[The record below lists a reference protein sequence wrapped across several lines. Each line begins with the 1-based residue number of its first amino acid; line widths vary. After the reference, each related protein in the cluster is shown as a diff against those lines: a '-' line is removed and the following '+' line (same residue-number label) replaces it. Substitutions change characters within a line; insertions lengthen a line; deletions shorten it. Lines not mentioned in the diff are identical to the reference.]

1 MRKQDNHTFLTTAP
15 ICRVIPAMAVPTVI
29 SMLVTSI
36 YNLVDTYFVGLI
48 NTQATAAVGVV
59 FPVMAIIQSIGFL
72 FGQGSGTYM
81 SRHLGAKR
89 IDEARQMAATS
100 FVGSIVWGLII
111 TILGLIFLRPLSIA
125 LGSTPTILPYTMQF
139 MGVILL
145 GAPLMTASMV
155 INNQMRFQGNATQ
168 AMYGMISGAVL
179 NVVLVPLFM
188 FTFGLGILGTA
199 IGTVLSQLFGFIM
212 LWVMSR
218 RGENIPIDLKLARAE
233 IVINNLITMA
243 VLAALLFVVSLTVKY
258 LIYLLIPIG
267 KEAEPA
273 LYGAGI
279 VLGIVLVL
287 LGMSYLFSL
296 VSGSRRWHFQQE
308 ILKGGTPSLTRQA
321 LASIATL
328 MLNVAA
334 GVYGDA
340 AIAGMSIVSRLAFI
354 IFAIII
360 GVGQGYQPFC
370 GFNYGAG
377 LYKRLRRGFYFTIL
391 LDMAVLVVMCGPAFI
406 FAEELVDLLRDDPE
420 VVAVGAVALRWQLVA
435 LPMAAVVTVCNMT
448 LQTTGQSV
456 SANIL
461 AAARNGI
468 FFIPLI
474 LILPHVMGLFGVEIC
489 QAVCDVLAFLLAIP
503 LIVHFF
509 RSTLRKGKQ

>member
-1 MRKQDNHTFLTTAP
+1 MPKQDNYSFLTTAP
-15 ICRVIPAMAVPTVI
+15 VRRVIPAMAVPTVI
-29 SMLVTSI
+29 SKLVTSI
-36 YNLVDTYFVGLI
+36 YNLVDTYYVGLL

-81 SRHLGAKR
+81 SRHLGAR
-89 IDEARQMAATS
+89 RVDEARQMAATS
-100 FVGSIVWGLII
+100 FVGGAVWGLLIAV
-111 TILGLIFLRPLSIA
+111 LGLIFLEPLSIA
-125 LGSTPTILPYTMQF
+125 LGSTPTILPYTKQF

-145 GAPLMTASMV
+145 GSPLMTTSMV

-188 FTFGLGILGTA
+188 FTFGMGILGTA
-199 IGTVLSQLFGFIM
+199 IGTVLSQLFGFIV

-218 RGENIPIDLKLARAE
+218 RGENIPINLKL
-233 IVINNLITMA
+233 T
-243 VLAALLFVVSLTVKY
+243 
-258 LIYLLIPIG
+258 
-267 KEAEPA
+267 
-273 LYGAGI
+273 
-279 VLGIVLVL
+279 
-287 LGMSYLFSL
+287 
-296 VSGSRRWHFQQE
+296 SRRWHYQQE
-308 ILKGGTPSLTRQA
+308 ILRGGTPSLTRQA

-354 IFAIII
+354 IFAVII
-360 GVGQGYQPFC
+360 GIGQGYQPFC

-377 LYKRLRRGFYFTIL
+377 LYKRLLRGFYFTIL
-391 LDMAVLVVMCGPAFI
+391 LDMAVLALMCGPTFI
-406 FAEELVDLLRDDPE
+406 FADELVDLLRDDME

-448 LQTTGQSV
+448 LQTSGHSL

-474 LILPHVMGLFGVEIC
+474 LILPHYLGLKGVEIC
-489 QAVCDVLAFLLAIP
+489 QAVCDILAFVLAIP
-503 LIVHFF
+503 LIIHYFN
-509 RSTLRKGKQ
+509 TLKKRP

>member
-1 MRKQDNHTFLTTAP
+1 MRKQDNYTFLTTAP
-15 ICRVIPAMAVPTVI
+15 IRRVIPAMAVPTII

-81 SRHLGAKR
+81 SRHLGAR
-89 IDEARQMAATS
+89 RLDEARQMAATS
-100 FVGSIVWGLII
+100 FVGSIICGLII
-111 TILGLIFLRPLSIA
+111 AVLGLVFLEPLSVA

-199 IGTVLSQLFGFIM
+199 IGTVLSQLFGFIV

-218 RGENIPIDLKLARAE
+218 RGENIPIDLKQA
-233 IVINNLITMA
+233 
-243 VLAALLFVVSLTVKY
+243 SSK
-258 LIYLLIPIG
+258 
-267 KEAEPA
+267 
-273 LYGAGI
+273 
-279 VLGIVLVL
+279 
-287 LGMSYLFSL
+287 
-296 VSGSRRWHFQQE
+296 WHFQHE

-370 GFNYGAG
+370 GFNYGAA
-377 LYKRLRRGFYFTIL
+377 LYKRLLKGFYFTVL
-391 LDMAVLVVMCGPAFI
+391 LDMAVLVVMCGPAFV

-448 LQTTGQSV
+448 LQTSGKSI

-474 LILPHVMGLFGVEIC
+474 LILPYFMGLKGVEIC
-489 QAVCDVLAFLLAIP
+489 QAVCDVLAFFLAIP
-503 LIVHFF
+503 MIIHYF
-509 RSTLRKGKQ
+509 RSILHK

>member
-1 MRKQDNHTFLTTAP
+1 MKTISAMIFAAGLGTRLYPLTADKPKALVEFQGKPLLDHVLRKIIEADIRHIVVNVHHFPDLIINYLKERHYEAEIVVSDEREYLRDTGGGLKYAAPLLADSENILLHNVDILSDLDLKHLIAYHENHDALATL
-15 ICRVIPAMAVPTVI
+15 AVRQRN
-29 SMLVTSI
+29 SSR
-36 YNLVDTYFVGLI
+36 Y
-48 NTQATAAVGVV
+48 
-59 FPVMAIIQSIGFL
+59 FL
-72 FGQGSGTYM
+72 F
-81 SRHLGAKR
+81 
-89 IDEARQMAATS
+89 DEAMK
-100 FVGSIVWGLII
+100 
-111 TILGLIFLRPLSIA
+111 
-125 LGSTPTILPYTMQF
+125 F

-145 GAPLMTASMV
+145 GAPIMSASMV

-199 IGTVLSQLFGFIM
+199 IGTVLSQLFGFIV

-218 RGENIPIDLKLARAE
+218 RGENIPIDL
-233 IVINNLITMA
+233 
-243 VLAALLFVVSLTVKY
+243 SQ
-258 LIYLLIPIG
+258 
-267 KEAEPA
+267 
-273 LYGAGI
+273 
-279 VLGIVLVL
+279 
-287 LGMSYLFSL
+287 S
-296 VSGSRRWHFQQE
+296 SRKWHFQKE

-377 LYKRLRRGFYFTIL
+377 LYKRLRKGFYFTIL
-391 LDMAVLVVMCGPAFI
+391 LDMAVLLVMCGPAFV
-406 FAEELVDLLRDDPE
+406 FAEQLVNLLRNDPE
-420 VVAVGAVALRWQLVA
+420 VVAVGAIALRWQLVA

-448 LQTTGQSV
+448 LQTTGQSL

-474 LILPHVMGLFGVEIC
+474 LILPRMMGLFGVEIC

-503 LIVHFF
+503 LTIRFF
-509 RSTLRKGKQ
+509 RSLPRK

>member
-1 MRKQDNHTFLTTAP
+1 MRKQDNFTFLTTAP
-15 ICRVIPAMAVPTVI
+15 VSRVIPAMAVPTII

-36 YNLVDTYFVGLI
+36 YNLVDTYYVGLI

-81 SRHLGAKR
+81 ARHLGAR
-89 IDEARQMAATS
+89 RLDEARQMAATS
-100 FVGSIVWGLII
+100 FVGSIVCGVLMAIVGLI
-111 TILGLIFLRPLSIA
+111 LLKPLSIL

-155 INNQMRFQGNATQ
+155 INNQMRFQGNATH
-168 AMYGMISGAVL
+168 AMYGMISGALL
-179 NVVLVPLFM
+179 NVILVPLFM

-199 IGTVLSQLFGFIM
+199 IGTVLSQFFGFIV

-218 RGENIPIDLKLARAE
+218 RGENIPIQLSQA
-233 IVINNLITMA
+233 
-243 VLAALLFVVSLTVKY
+243 
-258 LIYLLIPIG
+258 
-267 KEAEPA
+267 
-273 LYGAGI
+273 
-279 VLGIVLVL
+279 
-287 LGMSYLFSL
+287 SYK
-296 VSGSRRWHFQQE
+296 WHYQKE

-321 LASIATL
+321 LASVATL

-334 GVYGDA
+334 GTYGDA

-360 GVGQGYQPFC
+360 GIGQGYQPFC

-377 LYKRLRRGFYFTIL
+377 LYQRLRKGFYFTIM
-391 LDMAVLVVMCGPAFI
+391 LDLVVILLMCGPAFAL
-406 FAEELVDLLRDDPE
+406 AERLVYLLRNDPE

-448 LQTTGQSV
+448 LQTTGQSL

-474 LILPHVMGLFGVEIC
+474 LILPHFLGLKGVEIC
-489 QAVCDVLAFLLAIP
+489 QAVCDVLAFLLALP
-503 LIVHFF
+503 LIIYFF
-509 RSTLRKGKQ
+509 KGINKTTKNQSTHI

>member
-1 MRKQDNHTFLTTAP
+1 MAKQQTTGNQTGTSSRHGRHVFAPKLRNENFFVPLQLLNGRCYLRLLLPMHKQDNHTFLTTAP
-15 ICRVIPAMAVPTVI
+15 VRRVIPSMAVPTVI

-36 YNLVDTYFVGLI
+36 YNLVDTYFVGLL
-48 NTQATAAVGVV
+48 NTQATAAVGVA

-81 SRHLGAKR
+81 ARHLGARR

-100 FVGSIVWGLII
+100 FVGSIVCGVMITVAGL
-111 TILGLIFLRPLSIA
+111 LLLKPLSVA
-125 LGSTPTILPYTMQF
+125 LGSTPTILPYTMDF

-145 GAPLMTASMV
+145 GAPLMTASMA

-199 IGTVLSQLFGFIM
+199 IGTVLSQLFGFVV

-218 RGENIPIDLKLARAE
+218 RGENIPIDLSLA
-233 IVINNLITMA
+233 
-243 VLAALLFVVSLTVKY
+243 
-258 LIYLLIPIG
+258 
-267 KEAEPA
+267 
-273 LYGAGI
+273 
-279 VLGIVLVL
+279 
-287 LGMSYLFSL
+287 
-296 VSGSRRWHFQQE
+296 SRRWHFQQE
-308 ILKGGTPSLTRQA
+308 ILRGGTPSLTRQA

-340 AIAGMSIVSRLAFI
+340 AIAGMSIVSRVAFI

-360 GVGQGYQPFC
+360 GIGQGYQPFC

-377 LYKRLRRGFYFTIL
+377 LYKRLLRGFYFTIL
-391 LDMAVLVVMCGPAFI
+391 LDMAVLALMCGPAFI
-406 FAEELVDLLRDDPE
+406 FAEGLVDLLRDDPE

-448 LQTTGQSV
+448 LQTSGQSLA
-456 SANIL
+456 ANVL

-474 LILPHVMGLFGVEIC
+474 LILPRVMGLKGVEIC
-489 QAVCDVLAFLLAIP
+489 QAVCDILAFLLAIP
-503 LIVHFF
+503 LTLHFF
-509 RSTLRKGKQ
+509 RKRVK

>member
-1 MRKQDNHTFLTTAP
+1 MKCTDAWIEFLVFKSAFKASFFVPLHPQKSKTASMRKQDNYTFLTTAP
-15 ICRVIPAMAVPTVI
+15 VRRVIPAMAVPTVI

-59 FPVMAIIQSIGFL
+59 FPVMAIIQSIGFM

-81 SRHLGAKR
+81 SRHLGAR
-89 IDEARQMAATS
+89 RLDEARQMAATS
-100 FVGSIVWGLII
+100 FVGSIICGLVI
-111 TILGLIFLRPLSIA
+111 TVLGLIFLKPLSIA

-199 IGTVLSQLFGFIM
+199 IGTVLSQLFGFIV

-218 RGENIPIDLKLARAE
+218 RGENIPIQL
-233 IVINNLITMA
+233 
-243 VLAALLFVVSLTVKY
+243 SQ
-258 LIYLLIPIG
+258 
-267 KEAEPA
+267 
-273 LYGAGI
+273 
-279 VLGIVLVL
+279 
-287 LGMSYLFSL
+287 S
-296 VSGSRRWHFQQE
+296 SRKWHFQQE

-360 GVGQGYQPFC
+360 GIGQGYQPFC

-377 LYKRLRRGFYFTIL
+377 LYKRLLKGFYFTIL
-391 LDMAVLVVMCGPAFI
+391 LDLAVLFVMCGPAYV
-406 FAEELVDLLRDDPE
+406 FAEELVDILRDDPE

-448 LQTTGQSV
+448 LQTSGQSL

-474 LILPHVMGLFGVEIC
+474 LILPHWLGLKGVEIC
-489 QAVCDVLAFLLAIP
+489 QAVCDVLAFLLAVP
-503 LIVHFF
+503 LIIHFF
-509 RSTLRKGKQ
+509 RSLR

>member
-1 MRKQDNHTFLTTAP
+1 MKLILMAEATSNLLKMPRFSMRKQDNYTFLTTAP
-15 ICRVIPAMAVPTVI
+15 IRRVIPAMAVPTII

-59 FPVMAIIQSIGFL
+59 FPVMAIIQSIGFM

-81 SRHLGAKR
+81 SRHLGAR
-89 IDEARQMAATS
+89 RLDEARQMAATS
-100 FVGSIVWGLII
+100 FVGSIVCGLII
-111 TILGLIFLRPLSIA
+111 TILGLIFLKPLSVA

-199 IGTVLSQLFGFIM
+199 IGTVLSQLFGFIV

-218 RGENIPIDLKLARAE
+218 RGENIPIDLKQA
-233 IVINNLITMA
+233 
-243 VLAALLFVVSLTVKY
+243 S
-258 LIYLLIPIG
+258 
-267 KEAEPA
+267 
-273 LYGAGI
+273 
-279 VLGIVLVL
+279 
-287 LGMSYLFSL
+287 S
-296 VSGSRRWHFQQE
+296 RWHFQQE

-328 MLNVAA
+328 LLNVAA
-334 GVYGDA
+334 GMYGDA

-391 LDMAVLVVMCGPAFI
+391 LDMAVLVVMCGPAFL
-406 FAEELVDLLRDDPE
+406 FAEQLVDILRDDPD

-448 LQTTGQSV
+448 LQTTGQSL

-474 LILPHVMGLFGVEIC
+474 LILPRVLGLFGVEIC
-489 QAVCDVLAFLLAIP
+489 QAVCDILAFLLAIP
-503 LIVHFF
+503 LTLHFF
-509 RSTLRKGKQ
+509 RSLNHLPKLQ

>member
-1 MRKQDNHTFLTTAP
+1 MAKLYLCTFKKSKNSMHRLDNYTFLTTAP
-15 ICRVIPAMAVPTVI
+15 VRQVIPAMAVPTVI

-36 YNLVDTYFVGLI
+36 YNLVDTYYVGLL
-48 NTQATAAVGVV
+48 NTQATAAVGVA

-89 IDEARQMAATS
+89 IEEASQMAATS
-100 FVGSIVWGLII
+100 FVGSVICGLVIAIVGL
-111 TILGLIFLRPLSIA
+111 LFLKPLSIA
-125 LGSTPTILPYTMQF
+125 LGSTPTILPYTIEF

-155 INNQMRFQGNATQ
+155 INNHMRFQGNATQ
-168 AMYGMISGAVL
+168 AMYGMVSGAVL
-179 NVVLVPLFM
+179 NVLLVPLFM
-188 FTFGLGILGTA
+188 FTFELGILGTA
-199 IGTVLSQLFGFIM
+199 IGTVLSQLFGFIV

-218 RGENIPIDLKLARAE
+218 RGENIPIQLSQ
-233 IVINNLITMA
+233 T
-243 VLAALLFVVSLTVKY
+243 SW
-258 LIYLLIPIG
+258 
-267 KEAEPA
+267 
-273 LYGAGI
+273 
-279 VLGIVLVL
+279 
-287 LGMSYLFSL
+287 
-296 VSGSRRWHFQQE
+296 RWHFQHE

-334 GVYGDA
+334 GTYGDA

-360 GVGQGYQPFC
+360 GIGQGYQPFC

-377 LYKRLRRGFYFTIL
+377 LYKRLLKGFYFTIL
-391 LDMAVLVVMCGPAFI
+391 LDLAVLIVLCGPAFV
-406 FAEELVDLLRDDPE
+406 FAEELVDILRDDLE

-448 LQTTGQSV
+448 LQTSGHSLP
-456 SANIL
+456 ANIL

-474 LILPHVMGLFGVEIC
+474 LILPRLMGLFGVEIC
-489 QAVCDVLAFLLAIP
+489 QAVCDILAFLLAIP
-503 LIVHFF
+503 LIIHFF
-509 RSTLRKGKQ
+509 RSLRHKRQND

>member
-1 MRKQDNHTFLTTAP
+1 MSLHFCTFAPSKKDCSMRKQDNYTFLTTAP
-15 ICRVIPAMAVPTVI
+15 IRRVIPAMAVPTII

-81 SRHLGAKR
+81 SRHLGAR
-89 IDEARQMAATS
+89 RLDEARQMAATS
-100 FVGSIVWGLII
+100 FVGSVVCGLII
-111 TILGLIFLRPLSIA
+111 TVLGLVFLEPLSVA

-199 IGTVLSQLFGFIM
+199 IGTVLSQLFGFIV

-218 RGENIPIDLKLARAE
+218 RGENIPIELKQ
-233 IVINNLITMA
+233 
-243 VLAALLFVVSLTVKY
+243 S
-258 LIYLLIPIG
+258 
-267 KEAEPA
+267 
-273 LYGAGI
+273 
-279 VLGIVLVL
+279 
-287 LGMSYLFSL
+287 
-296 VSGSRRWHFQQE
+296 SRRWHFQQE

-377 LYKRLRRGFYFTIL
+377 LYKRLLRGFYFTIL
-391 LDMAVLVVMCGPAFI
+391 LDMAVLVVMCGPAYV
-406 FAEELVDLLRDDPE
+406 FAEQLVDLLRDDPE

-435 LPMAAVVTVCNMT
+435 LPMAAIVTVCNMT
-448 LQTTGQSV
+448 LQTSGRSL

-474 LILPHVMGLFGVEIC
+474 LILPRVLCLFGVEIC
-489 QAVCDVLAFLLAIP
+489 QAVCDVLAFLLSIP
-503 LIVHFF
+503 LIIHFF
-509 RSTLRKGKQ
+509 RTILHKPGVKEL

>member
-1 MRKQDNHTFLTTAP
+1 MRKQDNYTFLTTAP
-15 ICRVIPAMAVPTVI
+15 IRRVIPAMAVPTII

-36 YNLVDTYFVGLI
+36 YNLVDTYYVGLI

-81 SRHLGAKR
+81 SRHLGAR
-89 IDEARQMAATS
+89 RLDEARQMAATS
-100 FVGSIVWGLII
+100 FVGSIVWGIVI
-111 TILGLIFLRPLSIA
+111 AILGLIFLKPLSIA

-179 NVVLVPLFM
+179 NVALVPLFM

-199 IGTVLSQLFGFIM
+199 IGTVLSQLFGFIV

-218 RGENIPIDLKLARAE
+218 RGENIPIQLSQA
-233 IVINNLITMA
+233 
-243 VLAALLFVVSLTVKY
+243 
-258 LIYLLIPIG
+258 
-267 KEAEPA
+267 
-273 LYGAGI
+273 
-279 VLGIVLVL
+279 
-287 LGMSYLFSL
+287 
-296 VSGSRRWHFQQE
+296 SRKWHFQQE

-334 GVYGDA
+334 GVY
-340 AIAGMSIVSRLAFI
+340 AGMSIVSRLAFI

-377 LYKRLRRGFYFTIL
+377 LYKRLLRGFYFTIL
-391 LDMAVLVVMCGPAFI
+391 LDMAVLVVMCAPAYV
-406 FAEELVDLLRDDPE
+406 FAEQLVDLLRDDPE

-448 LQTTGQSV
+448 LQTSGRSL

-474 LILPHVMGLFGVEIC
+474 LILPRVLGLFGVEIC
-489 QAVCDVLAFLLAIP
+489 QAVCDVLAFLLSIP
-503 LIVHFF
+503 LIIHFF
-509 RSTLRKGKQ
+509 RSILHSSNK

>member
-1 MRKQDNHTFLTTAP
+1 MRKQDNYTFLTTAP
-15 ICRVIPAMAVPTVI
+15 VRRVIPAMAVPTIV

-81 SRHLGAKR
+81 SRHLGARR

-100 FVGSIVWGLII
+100 FVGSIVCGLAI
-111 TILGLIFLRPLSIA
+111 TILGLVFLKPLSIA
-125 LGSTPTILPYTMQF
+125 LGSTPTYTMQF

-188 FTFGLGILGTA
+188 FTFELGILGTA
-199 IGTVLSQLFGFIM
+199 IGTVLSQLFGFIV

-218 RGENIPIDLKLARAE
+218 RGENIPIQL
-233 IVINNLITMA
+233 
-243 VLAALLFVVSLTVKY
+243 SQ
-258 LIYLLIPIG
+258 
-267 KEAEPA
+267 
-273 LYGAGI
+273 
-279 VLGIVLVL
+279 
-287 LGMSYLFSL
+287 S
-296 VSGSRRWHFQQE
+296 SRKWHFQKE

-377 LYKRLRRGFYFTIL
+377 LYKRLLRGFYFTIL
-391 LDMAVLVVMCGPAFI
+391 LDMAVLLVMCGPAFV
-406 FAEELVDLLRDDPE
+406 FAEQLVDILRDDPE
-420 VVAVGAVALRWQLVA
+420 VVDVGAVALRWQLVA

-474 LILPHVMGLFGVEIC
+474 LILPHFLGLKGVEIC

-503 LIVHFF
+503 LIIHFF
-509 RSTLRKGKQ
+509 RCTLRR

>member
-1 MRKQDNHTFLTTAP
+1 
-15 ICRVIPAMAVPTVI
+15 
-29 SMLVTSI
+29 
-36 YNLVDTYFVGLI
+36 
-48 NTQATAAVGVV
+48 
-59 FPVMAIIQSIGFL
+59 
-72 FGQGSGTYM
+72 
-81 SRHLGAKR
+81 
-89 IDEARQMAATS
+89 
-100 FVGSIVWGLII
+100 
-111 TILGLIFLRPLSIA
+111 
-125 LGSTPTILPYTMQF
+125 

-199 IGTVLSQLFGFIM
+199 IGTVLSQLFGFIV

-218 RGENIPIDLKLARAE
+218 RGENIPIQLSQA
-233 IVINNLITMA
+233 
-243 VLAALLFVVSLTVKY
+243 
-258 LIYLLIPIG
+258 
-267 KEAEPA
+267 
-273 LYGAGI
+273 
-279 VLGIVLVL
+279 
-287 LGMSYLFSL
+287 
-296 VSGSRRWHFQQE
+296 SRKWHFQQE

-360 GVGQGYQPFC
+360 GIGQGYQPFC

-377 LYKRLRRGFYFTIL
+377 KYKRLLKGFYFTIM
-391 LDMAVLVVMCGPAFI
+391 LDMAVLVVMCGPAFV
-406 FAEELVDLLRDDPE
+406 FADELVDLLRDDPE
-420 VVAVGAVALRWQLVA
+420 VVAVGAVALRWQLVT
-435 LPMAAVVTVCNMT
+435 LPMAAVITVCNMT
-448 LQTTGQSV
+448 LQTSGQSL

-474 LILPHVMGLFGVEIC
+474 LILPRVLGLFGVEIC
-489 QAVCDVLAFLLAIP
+489 QAVCDILSFILAIP
-503 LIVHFF
+503 LTIHFF
-509 RSTLRKGKQ
+509 RSLSK

>member
-1 MRKQDNHTFLTTAP
+1 MHKQDNYTFLTTAP
-15 ICRVIPAMAVPTVI
+15 VSRVIPAMAVPTVI

-59 FPVMAIIQSIGFL
+59 FPVMAIIQSLGFL

-81 SRHLGAKR
+81 SRHLGAR
-89 IDEARQMAATS
+89 RLDEAKQMAATS
-100 FVGSIVWGLII
+100 FIASIICGVVVAV
-111 TILGLIFLRPLSIA
+111 LGLIFLEPLSIL

-155 INNQMRFQGNATQ
+155 INNQMRFQGNPTQ

-179 NVVLVPLFM
+179 NVLLVPLFM

-199 IGTVLSQLFGFIM
+199 IGTVLSQLFGFIV

-218 RGENIPIDLKLARAE
+218 RGENIPIRLSQASSK
-233 IVINNLITMA
+233 
-243 VLAALLFVVSLTVKY
+243 
-258 LIYLLIPIG
+258 
-267 KEAEPA
+267 
-273 LYGAGI
+273 
-279 VLGIVLVL
+279 
-287 LGMSYLFSL
+287 
-296 VSGSRRWHFQQE
+296 WHFQKE

-321 LASIATL
+321 LASVATL

-340 AIAGMSIVSRLAFI
+340 AIAGMSIVSRLAFL

-360 GVGQGYQPFC
+360 GIGQGYQPFC

-377 LYKRLRRGFYFTIL
+377 LYQRLRKGFYFTIKLDL
-391 LDMAVLVVMCGPAFI
+391 LVLFFMCGPAFML
-406 FAEELVDLLRDDPE
+406 AEQLVDLLRHDPE

-448 LQTTGQSV
+448 LQTSGHSLP
-456 SANIL
+456 ANIL

-474 LILPHVMGLFGVEIC
+474 IILPYFLGLKGVEIC

-503 LIVHFF
+503 LMVQFF
-509 RSTLRKGKQ
+509 KGISKKKKQE

>member
-1 MRKQDNHTFLTTAP
+1 MRKQDNYTFLTTAP
-15 ICRVIPAMAVPTVI
+15 VSRVIPAMAVPTVI

-48 NTQATAAVGVV
+48 NTQATAAVGVA
-59 FPVMAIIQSIGFL
+59 FPMMAIIQSFGFL

-81 SRHLGAKR
+81 SRHLGAR
-89 IDEARQMAATS
+89 RLDEASQMAATS
-100 FVGSIVWGLII
+100 FISSIICGLVV
-111 TILGLIFLRPLSIA
+111 TVLGLIFLKPLSIL

-199 IGTVLSQLFGFIM
+199 IGTVLSQLFGFIV

-218 RGENIPIDLKLARAE
+218 RGENIPIKLSQA
-233 IVINNLITMA
+233 
-243 VLAALLFVVSLTVKY
+243 SSK
-258 LIYLLIPIG
+258 
-267 KEAEPA
+267 
-273 LYGAGI
+273 
-279 VLGIVLVL
+279 
-287 LGMSYLFSL
+287 
-296 VSGSRRWHFQQE
+296 WHFQQE

-321 LASIATL
+321 LASVATL

-340 AIAGMSIVSRLAFI
+340 AIAGMSIVSRLAFL

-360 GVGQGYQPFC
+360 GIGQGYQPFC
-370 GFNYGAG
+370 GFNHGAG
-377 LYKRLRRGFYFTIL
+377 LYQRLRKGFFFTIK
-391 LDMAVLVVMCGPAFI
+391 LDMLVQVLLCGPAFLL
-406 FAEELVDLLRDDPE
+406 AEQLVDLLRHDPE

-435 LPMAAVVTVCNMT
+435 LPMAAAVTVCNMT
-448 LQTTGQSV
+448 LQTSGHSV
-456 SANIL
+456 PANIL

-474 LILPHVMGLFGVEIC
+474 LILPYLLGLKGVEIC
-489 QAVCDVLAFLLAIP
+489 QAVCDVLAFLLAVP
-503 LIVHFF
+503 LMVRFF
-509 RSTLRKGKQ
+509 KGISDKKKTE